1 MVPLLDG
8 AGRADPVLAWL
19 LEPTN
24 PSARYLTLT
33 RLLGRSGDDPE
44 VLASRAA
51 ISQVGPARDILLAQY
66 PQGYWMHPGIGYS
79 PRYRATLWQ
88 ILFLA
93 QLGMARSD
101 SLDRAVDHLFDA
113 NQRQDGAFRASK
125 ERGDTPACL
134 NGALLW
140 ALETLGFGDAEPVQ
154 RAWSWL
160 AQTVEAGGL
169 GATYPDGEACP
180 SAAVKVLWATSAVPA
195 GRRRPAV
202 RFLSQTAAELLLDD
216 PLDPFGAGPGVSPT
230 ESRDWHRL
238 TFPLAHSAD
247 LLQWLEVLVAVG
259 CGGDPRLDAARRW
272 VEKKQ
277 LADGTWPLERTPGR
291 QWADYG
297 AVGEPNKWVTLR
309 ALAVSGRGP
318 GGKDADDRST
328 ISR

>member
-8 AGRADPVLAWL
+8 VALAEPVLTWL

-44 VLASRAA
+44 VLASQAA
-51 ISQVGPARDILLAQY
+51 ISRTGPARDILLAQY

-125 ERGDTPACL
+125 ERSDTPACL
-134 NGALLW
+134 NGVLLW

-154 RAWSWL
+154 RAWAWL

-169 GATYPDGEACP
+169 GATYRDGEMCP
-180 SAAVKVLWATSAVPA
+180 WAAVKVLWATSAVPE
-195 GRRRPAV
+195 GRRHGAV
-202 RFLSQTAAELLLDD
+202 RFLSQAAAELLLDEPPD
-216 PLDPFGAGPGVSPT
+216 PLGVRTGTPPM

-259 CGGDPRLDAARRW
+259 HGDDPRLEPAHEW
-272 VEKKQ
+272 VEGKR
-277 LADGTWPLERTPGR
+277 LADGAWPLEHTPGG
-291 QWADYG
+291 QWADFG

-309 ALAVSGRGP
+309 ALEAELSLL
-318 GGKDADDRST
+318 DRSE
-328 ISR
+328 